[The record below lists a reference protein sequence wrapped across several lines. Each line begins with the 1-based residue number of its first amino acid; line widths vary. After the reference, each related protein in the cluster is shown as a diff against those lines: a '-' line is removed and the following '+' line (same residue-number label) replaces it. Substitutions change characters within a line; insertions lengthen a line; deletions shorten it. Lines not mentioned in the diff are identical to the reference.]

1 MSADCIRPA
10 APCYWCVFKP
20 SSLSRVSTVA
30 GSLPFLYISPEGRKA
45 AMLGLNVAVILGVLI
60 RRKKSVTS

>member
-20 SSLSRVSTVA
+20 SSVSRVSTVA

-45 AMLGLNVAVILGVLI
+45 AMLGLNVAVI
-60 RRKKSVTS
+60 